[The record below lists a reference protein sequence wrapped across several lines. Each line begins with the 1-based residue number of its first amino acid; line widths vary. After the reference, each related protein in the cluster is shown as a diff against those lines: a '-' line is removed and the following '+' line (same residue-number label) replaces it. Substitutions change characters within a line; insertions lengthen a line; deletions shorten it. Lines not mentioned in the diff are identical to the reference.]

1 MPAATP
7 RAPSSGRAN
16 HYPLG
21 SVPTQ
26 QNTVPIRQ
34 TQGGI
39 TYHNHHAVADASK
52 ATQDSGQA
60 KPKPAAGSTVGP
72 TIGSGVGPV
81 AVALTSQER
90 VGYPPRTL
98 PPQNSSRG
106 RVLSSHSARKL
117 SASFSGGGPLFS
129 NPTVASFDINAVT
142 RPDAASNNEN
152 KPPSNGGPNDRP
164 RQLYNN
170 AQRPSK
176 QSPDSRPSLVA
187 TIVPDFHEQPAAQGH
202 AEKKRLPKSR
212 TLAVL
217 SNITASLSRTSLTG
231 FSGNERKSSK
241 TSVPSRNISSSSTVT
256 TGTFSTIASRAPSPI
271 VTAANPLIITTAQ
284 PSQYWSG
291 RFVSLHDRFHDEELR
306 PQSLSV
312 LVSAHASRSTI
323 LPHQQA
329 VYQGRG
335 NLPLSNTTALERY
348 GPSVIREANLLSDD
362 DNRCLR
368 VFMHLDSLCATPEAQ
383 QSLHAWQETYARVNH
398 REALLPEGRT
408 MDRGFVA
415 RLFGGRRSTSGSQPE
430 KKFIEGKKG
439 RTGKR
444 AGIF

>member
-1 MPAATP
+1 MPAAAT

-34 TQGGI
+34 NQESVT
-39 TYHNHHAVADASK
+39 HNHRHTVGDVSK
-52 ATQDSGQA
+52 ATQAQ
-60 KPKPAAGSTVGP
+60 PKRAGGAIPAAAVSTVGP
-72 TIGSGVGPV
+72 I
-81 AVALTSQER
+81 ALTTEES

-98 PPQNSSRG
+98 PHQTFSSSRG
-106 RVLSSHSARKL
+106 RVASSHSARKL

-142 RPDAASNNEN
+142 RPDAARNDEN
-152 KPPSNGGPNDRP
+152 KPPSNGGPTDRP
-164 RQLYNN
+164 RQIYNN
-170 AQRPSK
+170 AQRSSK
-176 QSPDSRPSLVA
+176 QSPDSRPSLV
-187 TIVPDFHEQPAAQGH
+187 TTTVPDFHEQPAAQGH

-241 TSVPSRNISSSSTVT
+241 HSVPSRNISSSSTVT
-256 TGTFSTIASRAPSPI
+256 TGTFSTVASRPPSP
-271 VTAANPLIITTAQ
+271 TFTTGNPLIITTAQ

-291 RFVSLHDRFHDEELR
+291 RFLSLHDRFHNEELQ
-306 PQSLSV
+306 PQSLSI

-329 VYQGRG
+329 AYQGRG

-430 KKFIEGKKG
+430 KKVIEGKKG

>member
-1 MPAATP
+1 MPATTT
-7 RAPSSGRAN
+7 RASGSGGAN
-16 HYPLG
+16 HHSLG
-21 SVPTQ
+21 PVLIQ

-34 TQGGI
+34 NQESI
-39 TYHNHHAVADASK
+39 AHNYRHAVGDVSK
-52 ATQDSGQA
+52 ATQAQA
-60 KPKPAAGSTVGP
+60 TRAEGVIPAAAVSTAGP
-72 TIGSGVGPV
+72 
-81 AVALTSQER
+81 VALTSQER

-98 PPQNSSRG
+98 PHQTVSSSRG
-106 RVLSSHSARKL
+106 RVASSHSARKL

-142 RPDAASNNEN
+142 RPDAATNNEN
-152 KPPSNGGPNDRP
+152 KSPSNGGPNDRP
-164 RQLYNN
+164 RQIYNN

-187 TIVPDFHEQPAAQGH
+187 TTVPDVHEQPAVQGH

-212 TLAVL
+212 TLTVL

-231 FSGNERKSSK
+231 FSGNERRFSK
-241 TSVPSRNISSSSTVT
+241 NSVPSRNISSSSTVT
-256 TGTFSTIASRAPSPI
+256 TGTFSTIASRASSPI
-271 VTAANPLIITTAQ
+271 VTTANPLIITTAQ

-291 RFVSLHDRFHDEELR
+291 RFLSLHDRFHNEELQ
-306 PQSLSV
+306 PQSLSI

-329 VYQGRG
+329 AYHGRG

-383 QSLHAWQETYARVNH
+383 QSLHAWQETYARVHH

-430 KKFIEGKKG
+430 KKVIEGKKG
-439 RTGKR
+439 WTGKR